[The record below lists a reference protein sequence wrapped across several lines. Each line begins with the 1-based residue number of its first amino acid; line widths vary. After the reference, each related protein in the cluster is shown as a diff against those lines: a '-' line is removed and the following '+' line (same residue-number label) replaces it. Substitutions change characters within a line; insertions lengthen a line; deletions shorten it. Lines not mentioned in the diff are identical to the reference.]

1 VASAEPTA
9 RRRQR
14 RSLSHVG
21 GAVRVVGA
29 TPRERDAL
37 TSALDVSSDEES
49 TLLHVHGFHT
59 YPARLHPASA
69 RGLVEAFSAWGDVV
83 LDPFCGS
90 GTVLVEARALGR
102 KTTGNDANPLAVELT
117 WLKTMAP
124 GEAFVERIEATAKTV
139 AESAEARRKA
149 RAGATRRYGE
159 EDVALFDP
167 HVLLEL
173 DGLRDAISRVDE
185 LPLRRALL
193 LVLSAS
199 LTKFSKRSGD
209 TAPHEAPKRIASGYP
224 IRFFVKKAHE
234 LELRLKDY
242 AELLPP
248 RAPLPRLTIGDARRL
263 DSVRPSS
270 VDLVVTSPPYPGVYD
285 YVEQHRARLRWL
297 GLSPRQFENAEIGAR
312 RHARA
317 LSYDAALSRWQREFG
332 AVLSELARVLT
343 PKGQALLVLSDS
355 VLAGKAVYA
364 DDVVE
369 GLARKSG
376 LVVAARAAQERPHF
390 HAPTANA
397 FRKRPR
403 AEHVLL
409 LRRNGA

>member
-1 VASAEPTA
+1 MASAEPTP
-9 RRRQR
+9 RRRVR

-29 TPRERDAL
+29 GKRERDAL
-37 TSALDVSSDEES
+37 TRALDVTSDEES

-59 YPARLHPASA
+59 YPARLHPLSA
-69 RGLVEAFSAWGDVV
+69 RGLVEAFSPWGGVV

-102 KTTGNDANPLAVELT
+102 KTTGVDANPLAIELS
-117 WLKTMAP
+117 WLKAIAP
-124 GEAFVERIEATAKTV
+124 SEAFVEHIEATARSV

-149 RAGATRRYGE
+149 KAGATRRYGE

-173 DGLRDAISRVDE
+173 DGLRDAISRIE
-185 LPLRRALL
+185 QLPLRRALL

-234 LELRLKDY
+234 LQRRLHDY
-242 AELLPP
+242 AALLPP
-248 RAPLPRLTIGDARRL
+248 GAPFPRLKLGDARKL
-263 DSVRPSS
+263 DTVRPGS
-270 VDLVVTSPPYPGVYD
+270 VDLVLTSPPYPGVYD

-297 GLSPRQFENAEIGAR
+297 GLSARHFENAEIGAR

-317 LSYDAALSRWQREFG
+317 VGYDAALARWQDEFG
-332 AVLSELARVLT
+332 AVLAEIERVLA
-343 PKGQALLVLSDS
+343 PKGCALLVLSDS
-355 VLAGKAVYA
+355 VLAGRAVYA

-369 GLARKSG
+369 DLARRVG
-376 LVVAARAAQERPHF
+376 LVFGARAAQERPHF

-397 FRKRPR
+397 FRQRPR
-403 AEHVLL
+403 AEHVLML
-409 LRRNGA
+409 QRQRA